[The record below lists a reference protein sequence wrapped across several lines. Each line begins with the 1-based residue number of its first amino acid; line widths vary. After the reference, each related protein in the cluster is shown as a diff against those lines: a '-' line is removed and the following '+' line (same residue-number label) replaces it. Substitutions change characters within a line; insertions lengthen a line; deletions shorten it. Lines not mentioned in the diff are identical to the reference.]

1 MPDYLKRLP
10 LTSDRS
16 LLHQRLRQLILMRE
30 TGPKSAAW
38 HRARMQL
45 IWQLHDALATTNEEQ
60 KAEDEGPNPSTT
72 DKRQ

>member
-1 MPDYLKRLP
+1 MPDYHKRIP

-45 IWQLHDALATTNEEQ
+45 IWQLHDALAATDEEQ
-60 KAEDEGPNPSTT
+60 KMEDEGRNTSTA
-72 DKRQ
+72 DERR